1 VIDLAVVAVL
11 VLAAWQGW
19 RRGAVLMALGFAAF
33 GAGYVGAALLFR
45 PFGHYLS
52 RTFSLSPIVALPLA
66 ATLILTVIT
75 GSIRVATFAVE
86 QRRARARREG
96 EPPSRL
102 DCAGGAVLGALKGA
116 AYAIILA
123 WLVMTVHNLAHTGPD
138 IAGTIT
144 GRAAA
149 AVMQRAT
156 YAVTSRLT
164 PDPLMATMLSV
175 VATHPQEGVQAV
187 NEIMRNRHVQ
197 GLLKS
202 PALLDALAHG
212 NVAALSHAPAVRS
225 LAADRQFLAAA
236 AQLGLA
242 PGQPGGEALAQTLAT
257 QVAPLVRAA
266 QVLRNDGEVQHLL
279 ESPEFRRAIDQGN
292 VAALLRSQQ
301 FNRLTERLMAALR
314 QDSTAS
320 R

>member
-1 VIDLAVVAVL
+1 MIDLVVVGMLA
-11 VLAAWQGW
+11 LAAWHGW
-19 RRGAVLMALGFAAF
+19 RRGAVLMLLGLAAF

-52 RTFSLSPIVALPLA
+52 ATFSLSPLVALPLA
-66 ATLILTVIT
+66 ATLILTIIT
-75 GSIRVATFAVE
+75 GSVRVATFAVE

-102 DCAGGAVLGALKGA
+102 DCAGGAALGALKGA

-123 WLVMTVHNLAHTGPD
+123 WLMLTAHTMTHVGPD
-138 IAGTIT
+138 ITGTLT

-175 VATHPQEGVQAV
+175 VATHPQEGVQAFHD
-187 NEIMRNRHVQ
+187 IMHNRHVQ

-202 PALLDALAHG
+202 PALLEALAHG
-212 NVAALSHAPAVRS
+212 DVAALSRAPAVRS

-236 AQLGLA
+236 AQLGVA

-266 QVLRNDGEVQHLL
+266 QVLRNDGEVQQLL
-279 ESPEFRRAIDQGN
+279 ESPEFRRAMDQGN
-292 VAALLRSQQ
+292 VAALLRSPQ
-301 FNRLTERLMAALR
+301 FNRLTERLMDALR
-314 QDSTAS
+314 QE